1 MLCCKKVVL
10 AHLLAVW
17 SDENVPV
24 VKTLGVLPDV
34 NSLGDVA
41 LNDNVEKVA
50 AVVDPQAVPEKVS
63 GANADEK
70 KRNFAVTL
78 QHRLFPLE
86 PTAVLRRM
94 VEDAEVSIANDALR
108 TNVVNFLAK
117 QRDCNIRTTSVYRAL
132 QNPEAFKGVAEDHMV
147 GVVEQL
153 KTLAACAGVLYV
165 PEAVPVL
172 MRANLTSAFC
182 VAEMAESTFLHAYS
196 DMLGEE
202 TPPRGLYQCY

>member
-1 MLCCKKVVL
+1 
-10 AHLLAVW
+10 
-17 SDENVPV
+17 
-24 VKTLGVLPDV
+24 
-34 NSLGDVA
+34 
-41 LNDNVEKVA
+41 
-50 AVVDPQAVPEKVS
+50 
-63 GANADEK
+63 
-70 KRNFAVTL
+70 
-78 QHRLFPLE
+78 
-86 PTAVLRRM
+86 M

-202 TPPRGLYQCY
+202 TPPRVSHTNAINSRIRNEQALMKLRGTGLAILDQWAEDRDAHWLGASDCWQAACSARSIDPCLAAWIMASVRGVHRY